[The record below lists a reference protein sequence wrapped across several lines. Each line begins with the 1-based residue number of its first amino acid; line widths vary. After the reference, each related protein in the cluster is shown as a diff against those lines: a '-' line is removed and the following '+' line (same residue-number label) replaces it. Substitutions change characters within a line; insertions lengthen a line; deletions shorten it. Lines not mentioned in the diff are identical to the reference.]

1 MLGVMK
7 PTWLIAASSMM
18 VVVQA
23 CGGQAFTVAGSG
35 NAPEDASTVGPADA
49 TQERAYE
56 AGADSGQSEASSV
69 VDAAVDA
76 TGSGGGADA
85 GSDGPLEVKDSA
97 RPTDAEWVPDVIE
110 PPPALCSAGFACT
123 PPVPSGW
130 SGPMEL
136 FAGAAPAPPDC
147 GANFEGPVY
156 AGGTGATG
164 DPAACGCTC
173 GAPDNVLCSPIE
185 MSFFSGFTCGAAAPC
200 AQRTLT
206 PGVCTSVDVTTEC
219 ASMTASITMPATT
232 ATGGSCTAAPT
243 KTVTPPSWG
252 TQARACLSALGSAA
266 SNCVAGGVCAPL
278 PSMPFAEV
286 CIALAGIVACPTT
299 GFTVRHTFYDAFD
312 DARDCSMCSCGDVA
326 GASCSADL
334 SVFPTT
340 GVAAA
345 CAKGADIYVA
355 PSSCAPVQQPG
366 DFRLDVTMP
375 NAGSCAPTPVMPTGA
390 VAPSQPTTFCCLP

>member
-1 MLGVMK
+1 MK
-7 PTWLIAASSMM
+7 PTWLIAASSVM

-23 CGGQAFTVAGSG
+23 CGGQAFTVAG
-35 NAPEDASTVGPADA
+35 PEDASTVGPADA
-49 TQERAYE
+49 TQERAYD
-56 AGADSGQSEASSV
+56 AAADSGPSEASSL
-69 VDAAVDA
+69 VDAAGDA
-76 TGSGGGADA
+76 AESGGGADA
-85 GSDGPLEVKDSA
+85 VSDGPVGAKDGASP
-97 RPTDAEWVPDVIE
+97 PTDAEWVPDVIE
-110 PPPALCSAGFACT
+110 PPPARCSAGFACT

-136 FAGAAPAPPDC
+136 FAGAAPAPTDC

-156 AGGTGATG
+156 AGGTGAAG

-185 MSFFSGFTCGAAAPC
+185 TSFFGGFTCGAAPC

-206 PGVCTSVDVTTEC
+206 PGVCTHVDVTTEC
-219 ASMTASITMPATT
+219 ASMAASITMPATT
-232 ATGGSCTAAPT
+232 ASGGSCTAAPT

-252 TQARACLSALGSAA
+252 TEARACLSALGSAA

-278 PSMPFAEV
+278 PSIPFAEV
-286 CIALAGIVACPTT
+286 CIALAGIAACPTT
-299 GFTVRHTFYDAFD
+299 GFTVHHTFYDAFD
-312 DARDCSMCSCGDVA
+312 DTRDCSACSCGDVT
-326 GASCSADL
+326 GATCSAAL

-340 GVAAA
+340 GAVVP
-345 CAKGADIYVA
+345 CAKGADIYMA

-375 NAGSCAPTPVMPTGA
+375 NAGSCAASPVMPTGA
-390 VAPSQPTTFCCLP
+390 VAPSQATTFCCLP